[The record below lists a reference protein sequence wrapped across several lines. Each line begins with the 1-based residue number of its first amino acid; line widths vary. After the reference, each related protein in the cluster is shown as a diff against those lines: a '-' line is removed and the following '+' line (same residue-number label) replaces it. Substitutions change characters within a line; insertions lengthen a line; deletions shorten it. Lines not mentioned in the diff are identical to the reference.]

1 LRKEKSYDWAAA
13 VETILCGACWPPSR
27 KAAAGLL
34 PQSENVCSVC
44 GHEGADELHQFW
56 ECPGLASSDWP
67 EVSGSQ
73 ALVPMAINEA
83 STFPCLWFRGMLPAS
98 LCCSAPIPPPT
109 ELLDL
114 HLFDPHGLSP
124 NPLVWPP
131 GLYGTDGAGGEFS
144 SIPELRRVGCGIA
157 RMSELDGGGGFEL
170 IWAANFP
177 LPGAVQTVPRCE
189 LFAIV
194 VLLEHVSHGVVTV
207 CSDSLVNVKIFE
219 KGLLFASAT
228 TNGDLWRRIESA
240 ISSKRL
246 EFRLHWVQ
254 GHLDTVAPVCDFPE
268 IYVAANLAADI
279 FADKAASR
287 CQLAPSSSSQVLF
300 RTKLVKRIQLRL
312 ARIVISH
319 VEKIFMI
326 RRPLFPKRNKLP

>member
-1 LRKEKSYDWAAA
+1 MR
-13 VETILCGACWPPSR
+13 
-27 KAAAGLL
+27 L
-34 PQSENVCSVC
+34 PRFRVC
-44 GHEGADELHQFW
+44 GFE
-56 ECPGLASSDWP
+56 EC
-67 EVSGSQ
+67 
-73 ALVPMAINEA
+73 
-83 STFPCLWFRGMLPAS
+83 FPPA
-98 LCCSAPIPPPT
+98 CAVRPPFPPPT
-109 ELLDL
+109 DLLDL

-157 RMSELDGGGGFEL
+157 RMSELDGGGGGGFEL

-189 LFAIV
+189 LFAIM

-207 CSDSLVNVKIFE
+207 CSDSLVNVQIFE

-240 ISSKRL
+240 ISSKHL
-246 EFRLHWVQ
+246 VFHLHWVQ
-254 GHLDTVAPVCDFPE
+254 GHLDTVAPVRDFPE

-287 CQLAPSSSSQVLF
+287 CQLAPSNSSQVLF

-319 VEKIFMI
+319 VEKFFMK